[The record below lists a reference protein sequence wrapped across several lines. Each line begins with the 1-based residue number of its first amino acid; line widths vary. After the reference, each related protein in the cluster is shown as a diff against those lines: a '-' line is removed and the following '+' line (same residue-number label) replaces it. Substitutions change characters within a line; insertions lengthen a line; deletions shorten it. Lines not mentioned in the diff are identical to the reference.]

1 MPKSGAAAGQFAR
14 FIPAR
19 PLFGRFE
26 PFKKKSRQGVGIF
39 TGFRGG
45 SQPPCDGFGRGAPP
59 LQSKAAG
66 GSPQPAAP
74 IGAGRRR
81 KVGNAEKPAAPK
93 SRKCRTAGRRRP
105 AASNGRRRRMT
116 GRNRMTGR
124 GPRTDMVVAPD
135 KGSRRTAGR
144 GRKAGGAEKPAAP
157 KSRKRTDGWSRRT
170 AGRARKAGGAGC
182 RAAPDGRRRRMA
194 GRAGWLAAPDGWRR
208 TGYRKSI
215 NS

>member
-1 MPKSGAAAGQFAR
+1 MPRIYSVFLQMMFLGLARKQRSANDTTQMLQTTATAASAASAIKGGR
-14 FIPAR
+14 R
-19 PLFGRFE
+19 P
-26 PFKKKSRQGVGIF
+26 
-39 TGFRGG
+39 
-45 SQPPCDGFGRGAPP
+45 
-59 LQSKAAG
+59 
-66 GSPQPAAP
+66 PQPAAP

-81 KVGNAEKPAAPK
+81 KAGNAEKPAAPK
-93 SRKCRTAGRRRP
+93 SRKCRTAGRGRM

-135 KGSRRTAGR
+135 KGPRRDDGPWTDKIKGHAGQQAAD
-144 GRKAGGAEKPAAP
+144 GKPAAP

-170 AGRARKAGGAGC
+170 AGCDRR
-182 RAAPDGRRRRMA
+182 PVVPGR
-194 GRAGWLAAPDGWRR
+194 WPR